1 MITSEAALEDLR
13 REIDRVDDSIH
24 DLLIHRVGIVQRISQ
39 VKREGG
45 PRFRPGREARMLRRL
60 IARHRGPFPKPV
72 LARIWREMLG
82 ATVRMQGEFTVG
94 VLATEAEQG
103 CWDLARNH
111 FGAHAPITLH
121 ASAGQIVSDVSGG
134 KMTVG
139 VLPRP
144 REDDKQPWWPMLLAG
159 ESPKPQIVA
168 RLPFAGRI
176 RGRAEDV
183 DAVVISCQPPEDSG
197 DDVALLAIESADTVS
212 RATLKSA
219 LKKCDIEPLFF
230 ASSHDPNRLGRE
242 LTLTEAKGFMAP
254 DDKRL
259 QRLVGLAQGGI
270 HKVQLVGGY
279 AVPLPDRMLAES

>member
-1 MITSEAALEDLR
+1 MISSEAALEDLR

-24 DLLIHRVGIVQRISQ
+24 DLLIHRVGIVQRIAQ

-45 PRFRPGREARMLRRL
+45 LRFRPGREARMLRRL

-82 ATVRMQGEFTVG
+82 ATVRMQGEFSIG
-94 VLATEAEQG
+94 VYAVNGEQG

-111 FGAHAPITLH
+111 FGAHAPIMLH
-121 ASAGQIVSDVSGG
+121 ASAGQIVSDVAGG
-134 KMTVG
+134 KATAG

-144 REDDKQPWWPMLLAG
+144 REDDPQPWWPLLLTG
-159 ESPKPQIVA
+159 EGAMPRIVA

-176 RGRAEDV
+176 RGRAEDI
-183 DAVVISCQPPEDSG
+183 DAVVIACQPPEDSG
-197 DDVALLAIESADTVS
+197 DDITLVAIDMADTVS

-219 LKKCDIEPLFF
+219 MRRCDLEPLFF
-230 ASSHDPNRLGRE
+230 ASRHDPNKAGRE
-242 LTLTEAKGFMAP
+242 TTLTEVKGFVLQ

-259 QRLVGLAQGGI
+259 QRLAGTPRGGI
-270 HKVQLVGGY
+270 QKVQVVGGY
-279 AVPLPDRMLAES
+279 AVPLAERMLAEG